1 MKKNCDVC
9 GFVKKD
15 QYGIIYCDELK
26 VNLDIELQ
34 IGCDG
39 GYVKR
44 IYLPENFY
52 CNLFKKIT

>member
-1 MKKNCDVC
+1 MKKNCNVC
-9 GFVKKD
+9 KFVKKD
-15 QYGIIYCDELK
+15 QYKMLYCDELK

-34 IGCDG
+34 TGYDG

-52 CNLFKKIT
+52 CSFFKKQL